1 MSTETTKSFDL
12 GQVVITLGARD
23 VIKDSLD
30 KLSEIITRHSNCDW
44 GDVDGEDK
52 SLNDTALKFGAR
64 ILSSYT
70 IDGHKVWVITEADR
84 SSTTILLPSEY

>member
-12 GQVVITLGARD
+12 GRILVTMGAKD
-23 VIKDSLD
+23 AIQDSLA
-30 KLSEIITRHSNCDW
+30 KMSEILTRHKNCDW
-44 GDVDGEDK
+44 GDVDDEDK

-64 ILSSYT
+64 VLSSYT
-70 IDGHKVWVITEADR
+70 IDGHKIWVITEADR